1 MDFEFRACFVFRISC
16 FGFIKLYG
24 SMKDSTNTIFAIL
37 IALMSVCVLILLFL
51 FGEWTYL
58 NLLNVLLIAVITCAG
73 ATLRNRKGWYAITS
87 GAAIVSFNY
96 FISYCRTGEGY
107 LGYIYAIAFAMNMFA
122 FSYFLSPRF
131 QARYGSPRCNL
142 LRSSPF

>member
-1 MDFEFRACFVFRISC
+1 MS
-16 FGFIKLYG
+16 Y
-24 SMKDSTNTIFAIL
+24 MKASANTITIFAVFIT
-37 IALMSVCVLILLFL
+37 LMLLCVLTILFL

-58 NLLNVLLIAVITCAG
+58 NLLNVLLITVIACAG
-73 ATLRNRKGWYAITS
+73 ATLRNRKGWYVITS

-131 QARYGSPRCNL
+131 QERYGSPRCNL